1 MSGSFFGGGSNF
13 GSSGFGSGFR
23 FEGGSGFGSGG
34 SGFGFN
40 FEGGSNIGSSGF
52 NFGSGF
58 GSGFGPGGFGFNV
71 GGGAGRAAPK
81 ERPPLFIDD
90 VERAMDIACCDEV
103 EVGWYQDKDLIAH
116 TGLVLIIDGEKKFA
130 VDYGA
135 ANGKTLGAKVATAE
149 GKVVIRAYNH
159 AEANFKEV
167 FVTLDREELMEFLDY
182 CLSYDPDYNMV
193 VQNCRYF
200 LRDVVR
206 RLYKQGKISKSKKDR
221 LLKKF
226 TDVVGDDCVKL
237 GAATGAAAG
246 AFAGPIGAGV
256 GAVAGAGAA
265 WIGTEIAKLSF

>member
-13 GSSGFGSGFR
+13 CSSGFGSGFR

-58 GSGFGPGGFGFNV
+58 GSGFGPGGFGSNV
-71 GGGAGRAAPK
+71 GGRAGRAAPK
-81 ERPPLFIDD
+81 QRPPLFIDD

-200 LRDVVR
+200 LRDVVK
-206 RLYKQGKISKSKKDR
+206 RLCIQGKISKSKKDR
-221 LLKKF
+221 VLEKFKKSYLKKIKF
-226 TDVVGDDCVKL
+226 KKNL
-237 GAATGAAAG
+237 KRAL
-246 AFAGPIGAGV
+246 
-256 GAVAGAGAA
+256 
-265 WIGTEIAKLSF
+265 EKS